1 MKSGINEEDIG
12 IVALHEDGHW
22 SLSTITHT
30 RELSLIIDQ
39 LRAQPANGGSIAL
52 ISVDEDFF
60 VIMRLLGSQ
69 LQMMISDVTYALDS
83 DFAADVLDAL
93 DLPFPEED
101 DPALPGGDIDLLQD
115 LGITAMELETLADD
129 LELFPDEQIEAIAA
143 RLGFVERYL
152 ELTGE

>member
-83 DFAADVLDAL
+83 DFAADILDAL

-101 DPALPGGDIDLLQD
+101 DPAQPGGDIDLLQD
-115 LGITAMELETLADD
+115 LGISAMELETLADD
-129 LELFPDEQIEAIAA
+129 LELFSDEQIEAIAA